1 MPERTGRG
9 SGPAWV
15 AAAVVIIVLGV
26 VVAMLHRMGMVPLWL
41 STAATVLTAI
51 GAILA
56 ALAANRAYRNSGND

>member
-15 AAAVVIIVLGV
+15 AVAVVIILLGV
-26 VVAMLHRMGMVPLWL
+26 VVAMLYRMGKVPLWL
-41 STAATVLTAI
+41 STAGTVLTAI

-56 ALAANRAYRNSGND
+56 ALAANRAYRKSGND

>member
-15 AAAVVIIVLGV
+15 AVAVVIMVIGV

-41 STAATVLTAI
+41 STTATVVTAI

-56 ALAANRAYRNSGND
+56 ALAANRAYRNGGND

>member
-15 AAAVVIIVLGV
+15 AAAVLIILLGV
-26 VVAMLHRMGMVPLWL
+26 VVAMLYRMGKVPLWL
-41 STAATVLTAI
+41 STAGTVITAV

-56 ALAANRAYRNSGND
+56 ALAANRAYRNGGND

>member
-1 MPERTGRG
+1 MPEQTGSG

-56 ALAANRAYRNSGND
+56 ALAASRAYRKNGND

>member
-1 MPERTGRG
+1 MPEWTGRG

-15 AAAVVIIVLGV
+15 AAAVVIILLGV

-41 STAATVLTAI
+41 STATTALTAV

-56 ALAANRAYRNSGND
+56 ALAANRAYRNGGND

>member
-15 AAAVVIIVLGV
+15 AAAVAFILIGV
-26 VVAMLHRMGMVPLWL
+26 VVATLHRMDMVPLWL
-41 STAATVLTAI
+41 STTATVVTAI

-56 ALAANRAYRNSGND
+56 ALAANRAYRNGGND